1 VLRPALSRPKLR
13 TVKIPRDT
21 STAAS
26 VVRLVQPTTSQFIGL
41 SVHLCV
47 QHYGRDA
54 ARRVGP
60 SPAAETCLLSIIY
73 YTTCCDKATK
83 FMTRLW
89 HAAMALHMRMLVK
102 SWSLC

>member
-1 VLRPALSRPKLR
+1 MLRPALSRPKLL

-73 YTTCCDKATK
+73 YTTCCEISDSFVACGDGAT
-83 FMTRLW
+83 
-89 HAAMALHMRMLVK
+89 HAYV
-102 SWSLC
+102 S

>member
-1 VLRPALSRPKLR
+1 MLRLALSRPKLR

-73 YTTCCDKATK
+73 YTTCCEISDSFVACGDGAT
-83 FMTRLW
+83 
-89 HAAMALHMRMLVK
+89 HAYV
-102 SWSLC
+102 S